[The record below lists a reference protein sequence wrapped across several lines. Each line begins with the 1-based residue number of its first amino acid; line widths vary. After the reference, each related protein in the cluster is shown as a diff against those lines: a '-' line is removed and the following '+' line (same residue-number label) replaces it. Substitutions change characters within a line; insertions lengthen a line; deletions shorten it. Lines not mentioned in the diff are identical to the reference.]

1 MLSVL
6 ESGNL
11 PEFAHGHALAFW
23 IAADNHERV
32 NGRVYTELQVALPHE
47 LNQNQR
53 DILARG
59 FTRELLGTRF
69 AYTLAVH
76 TSAGKACSEQSDM
89 HLMFSE
95 RAITEQTRQID
106 SEHFFKRNGARKDH
120 GWNKRSR
127 PQEVRVM
134 WVNNLNRALEQAGL
148 RTRVDARSWA
158 EQGRQD
164 LSSLREPK
172 LFTGKGPPTPEARAE
187 VNELRRQREKLPAMH
202 LNYAA
207 GSTGD
212 LERGGAR
219 YRGSRATA

>member
-11 PEFAHGHALAFW
+11 PEFARGCALAFW

-53 DILARG
+53 EILARE

-76 TSAGKACSEQSDM
+76 TSARKTPFEQSYL

-95 RAITEQTRQID
+95 RVITELTRQID
-106 SEHFFKRNGARKDH
+106 SELFFKRNGARKDH
-120 GWNKRSR
+120 SWNLRSR

-148 RTRVDARSWA
+148 KVRVDARSWA

-164 LSSLREPK
+164 LS
-172 LFTGKGPPTPEARAE
+172 
-187 VNELRRQREKLPAMH
+187 
-202 LNYAA
+202 
-207 GSTGD
+207 
-212 LERGGAR
+212 
-219 YRGSRATA
+219 ATLQSPFAHE